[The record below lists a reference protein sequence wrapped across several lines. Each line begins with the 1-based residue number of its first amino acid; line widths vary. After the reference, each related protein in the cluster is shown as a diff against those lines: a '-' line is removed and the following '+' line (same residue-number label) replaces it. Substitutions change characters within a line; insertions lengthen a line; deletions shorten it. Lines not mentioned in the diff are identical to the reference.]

1 MWLSRK
7 EFDRYARY
15 NSWGSV
21 RENFSFNDMCEVC
34 IPIPEMNIQKAI
46 TDIFNI
52 YKKRKYIN
60 EQLKA

>member
-1 MWLSRK
+1 
-7 EFDRYARY
+7 
-15 NSWGSV
+15 
-21 RENFSFNDMCEVC
+21 MCEVC